1 MTREENTAKL
11 ATLRSKTEELVKDYN
26 EAMQTGKFEDATKAD
41 KAMTDTINEYTAT
54 VRDMC
59 FEECKATD
67 DPMLAA
73 VKTLSYVT
81 IGVKDEQKGD
91 DKVPVRV
98 IVDKER
104 QIDLLKLDK
113 FCGGIGADP
122 NWMHVAQKM
131 NFLLTAQKAKDLGLD
146 PAKVNDSYAMSEIAR
161 QFEMGKN
168 PTSKTNLLKTLQMVV
183 TAMVGDGY
191 KATSHDVNFLLSVY
205 SKKNRKALTVS
216 CANHRNFRGY
226 VMEVCHRIVT
236 GKSYELEYKTK
247 RENG

>member
-1 MTREENTAKL
+1 MTREEGTAKL
-11 ATLRSKTEELVKDYN
+11 ATLRESVEEQVKTYNDAVQNGRFEES
-26 EAMQTGKFEDATKAD
+26 TKAD
-41 KAMTDTINEYTAT
+41 KAMTDNINEYTAT

-131 NFLLTAQKAKDLGLD
+131 NFLLTAQKAKDLGD
-146 PAKVNDSYAMSEIAR
+146 RKS
-161 QFEMGKN
+161 
-168 PTSKTNLLKTLQMVV
+168 VV
-183 TAMVGDGY
+183 
-191 KATSHDVNFLLSVY
+191 
-205 SKKNRKALTVS
+205 
-216 CANHRNFRGY
+216 
-226 VMEVCHRIVT
+226 
-236 GKSYELEYKTK
+236 
-247 RENG
+247 

>member
-1 MTREENTAKL
+1 MTREEGMAKL
-11 ATLRSKTEELVKDYN
+11 AELKSSVDEQVKVFNDAVQNGRFEES
-26 EAMQTGKFEDATKAD
+26 TKAD
-41 KAMTDTINEYTAT
+41 KAMTGTINEYTAT

-73 VKTLSYVT
+73 VKALSYVT

-183 TAMVGDGY
+183 TAMVGDGH
-191 KATSHDVNFLLSVY
+191 KATSHDVNFL
-205 SKKNRKALTVS
+205 LTVS